1 MANSCVERMSG
12 TSTGESRADHNED
25 LAARIYRLENENNE
39 LKEKLR
45 GSSSTLFSNNENDTI
60 ATRVEESHEQED
72 NLLAESSWDD
82 TTILD
87 VFNKAVKSHRL
98 SKSNNEKRQRDSNIE
113 EDGELVGEPGPWQTV
128 SSNNDTNEPIKSNKK
143 ICINNE
149 HLPNHLPSNGYHP
162 FPIDEALND
171 MLAAWYH
178 SGYMS
183 GRYAA
188 YSEMAA
194 INKHL

>member
-1 MANSCVERMSG
+1 MSG
-12 TSTGESRADHNED
+12 TSSRDGRGDHNED
-25 LAARIYRLENENNE
+25 LVARIKKPESEKNE
-39 LKEKLR
+39 LKEKLT
-45 GSSSTLFSNNENDTI
+45 GNSSTFISYSENDTFS
-60 ATRVEESHEQED
+60 TRGEESHHQED
-72 NLLAESSWDD
+72 NILAESGWDD

-98 SKSNNEKRQRDSNIE
+98 SKSNNEKRQRDSNEE
-113 EDGELVGEPGPWQTV
+113 EDCERVGEPGPWQSI
-128 SSNNDTNEPIKSNKK
+128 SSNNDTNESIKNKKK
-143 ICINNE
+143 ICTNSE
-149 HLPNHLPSNGYHP
+149 HLPNHAPGYACNQYQ
-162 FPIDEALND
+162 IDEALND

-194 INKHL
+194 TNKNL